1 MTIPSTCPRCGAA
14 KFLDR
19 EYACMTQVIEDGQ
32 LREAPK
38 CLKAQLDW
46 LEKRIRDLSEAGIC
60 LHNELI
66 VARSKLAMLGHS
78 EPLPGDHAIGYWI
91 MVNGH

>member
-1 MTIPSTCPRCGAA
+1 MIIPQTCPRCGAG
-14 KFLDR
+14 KLMEH
-19 EYACMTQVIEDGQ
+19 EYQCLTQILQDGQ

-38 CLKAQLDW
+38 CLRAQLDR
-46 LEKRIRDLSEAGIC
+46 LQERIKELSKASIC

-78 EPLPGDHAIGYWI
+78 EPLPGDQAISYWI